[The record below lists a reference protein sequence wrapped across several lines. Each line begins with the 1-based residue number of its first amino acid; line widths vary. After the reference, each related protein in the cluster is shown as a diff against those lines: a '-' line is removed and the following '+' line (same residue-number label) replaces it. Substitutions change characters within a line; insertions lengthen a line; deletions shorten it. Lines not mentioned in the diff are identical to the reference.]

1 MVVQG
6 HIAQQRLLQI
16 LSTAEPVG
24 LQDIGNAA
32 VEALHHAVGSGRSGL
47 GQSVLYAQRLA
58 QLIELMVATGLA
70 LAAGKQPVCK
80 FLAVVRQQL
89 VDSDGAGLV
98 QGLKKRAALA
108 ALLSFLIATNRVFS
122 WSGEGSNAS

>member
-6 HIAQQRLLQI
+6 HVAQQRLLQV
-16 LSTAEPVG
+16 LAAAEPVG
-24 LQDIGNAA
+24 FENIGNAA
-32 VEALHHAVGSGRSGL
+32 VEALDHSVGSGRSRL
-47 GQSVLYAQRLA
+47 GQPVFNPQRLA
-58 QLIELMVATGLA
+58 KLVKLMAATGLA
-70 LAAGKQPVCK
+70 LSGCKEPVREL
-80 FLAVVRQQL
+80 LAVVGQQL
-89 VDSDGAGLV
+89 VDFDRAGLV

>member
-1 MVVQG
+1 MVVQR
-6 HIAQQRLLQI
+6 HVTQQRLLQV
-16 LSTAEPVG
+16 LAAAESLG

-32 VEALHHAVGSGRSGL
+32 VEALDHAVGAGCPGL
-47 GQSVLYAQRLA
+47 GQPVLYAQRLA
-58 QLIELMVATGLA
+58 QLIEFMVATGLA

>member
-6 HIAQQRLLQI
+6 HIAQQGLLHVF
-16 LSTAEPVG
+16 AAVEPVG
-24 LQDIGNAA
+24 LQDVRYAA
-32 VEALHHAVGSGRSGL
+32 IEPLHHAVGSRCPGL
-47 GQSVLYAQRLA
+47 GQPVLYAQRLA
-58 QLIELMVATGLA
+58 QLIEFMVATGLA

>member
-6 HIAQQRLLQI
+6 HIAQQGLLQI
-16 LSTAEPVG
+16 FAAAEPVV
-24 LQDIGNAA
+24 LENIGNAA
-32 VEALHHAVGSGRSGL
+32 VEALDHAVGSGCPGL
-47 GQSVLYAQRLA
+47 GQPVLYAQLLA
-58 QLIELMVATGLA
+58 QLIEFMVATGLA

-122 WSGEGSNAS
+122 WSGEGSNES